1 MKSFVKILSISALV
15 AAGIS
20 SSNVFAQATI
30 TNGTVQLSIAQQ
42 GHIREDANNVALTF
56 VPTGN
61 DALSPGCMCEGW
73 GAGVVGLGAG
83 RGSVDNGGVSNLTVA
98 SFTSTASTATSV
110 VNIGSF
116 LRVTHNYTPSA
127 LTPFLYQ
134 VQVSLTNTSGAAFA
148 SGDLRYR
155 RSMDWD
161 IAPTTFNE
169 LVTHSGIPAALGIA
183 NGSNILSVGDDGFA
197 VPDPLENTAKGLSCA
212 LNANFVDCGPDD
224 HGSDFLFQFEALA
237 AGATRTFSIFYGA
250 APTEAQALSALASVG
265 AGLYSLGQP
274 SNAAGLAT
282 GAPNTYMFGFGAT
295 SGGVLTPV
303 DPPSTVPVPGSALL
317 IGFGLLALLRRS
329 R

>member
-1 MKSFVKILSISALV
+1 MKSIVKVLSLSALV

-20 SSNVFAQATI
+20 SSNAFAQASI
-30 TNGTVQLSIAQQ
+30 TNGTIKLGIAQQ
-42 GHIREDANNVALTF
+42 GHIANVSRAALTF
-56 VPTGN
+56 VPSGN
-61 DALSPGCMCEGW
+61 DALNPGCMCEGW
-73 GAGVVGLGAG
+73 GAGVVGLGSG
-83 RGSVDNGGVSNLTVA
+83 RGSVDNGGVSNLSLV
-98 SFTSTASTATSV
+98 SFTSTASTATST

-116 LRVTHNYTPSA
+116 LQVTHNYAPSA
-127 LTPFLYQ
+127 LTPYLYQ
-134 VQVSLTNTSGAAFA
+134 VQVSLTNTSGAAIA

-161 IAPTTFNE
+161 IAPTTFSE

-183 NGSNILSVGDDGFA
+183 NGSNVLSVGDDGFA
-197 VPDPLENTAKGLSCA
+197 VPDPLASTARRISCP
-212 LNANFVDCGPDD
+212 LNANFVDCGPAD

-250 APTEAQALSALASVG
+250 APNEADAIAALASVG

-274 SNAAGLAT
+274 SSAGGRAT
-282 GAPNTYMFGFGAT
+282 GVPNTFMFGFGAT
-295 SGGVLTPV
+295 SGGVLVPV

-317 IGFGLLALLRRS
+317 IGLGLLALLRRS